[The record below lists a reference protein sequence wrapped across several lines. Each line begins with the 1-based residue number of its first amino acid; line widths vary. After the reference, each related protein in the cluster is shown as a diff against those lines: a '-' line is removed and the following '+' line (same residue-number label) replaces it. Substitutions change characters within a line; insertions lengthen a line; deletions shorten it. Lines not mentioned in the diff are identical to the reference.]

1 MEVLESVNGII
12 WGVPAL
18 VLIVCVGVCICIKC
32 RFPQLLML
40 PEALAHFAS
49 QFKEK
54 KNTNG
59 TSGYQALCT
68 ALAATVGTGNL
79 IGVAGAIVIGG
90 PGAIF
95 WMWVFGFL
103 GMGVKFA
110 EVTLAVRFRTV
121 NKQREFVGGPMYI
134 IQNGLPKCFH
144 WLATVYCILGIGASF
159 GVGNAAQVNAVVM
172 GMKSAF
178 GCFNVAFTR
187 EMRLIIGII
196 LAVLVCSV
204 LLGGAKRIGNVAE
217 KIVPVAA
224 AGYICLCLLVIVF
237 RGDVLPKALL
247 AIVQG
252 AFMPESVTGGVVGS
266 AFLAMRIGASRGTFT
281 NEAGMGTA
289 SIAHAGANCEPVK
302 QGLMGIV
309 EVFIDTIV
317 ICTLTAL
324 VVLCSGVPITYG
336 FGDGAELTV
345 DAFSFVLG
353 SWIEFPLALT
363 IICFAVATIL
373 GWSLYGI
380 RCAQY
385 LFGDG
390 SWRNFAILQSA
401 AVVFAALAETKTA
414 WLFSEI
420 MNGMMLIPNM
430 ISLFALLTVVCY
442 EQQGYKNRTRLKTV
456 PCSRVLF

>member
-1 MEVLESVNGII
+1 
-12 WGVPAL
+12 
-18 VLIVCVGVCICIKC
+18 
-32 RFPQLLML
+32 
-40 PEALAHFAS
+40 
-49 QFKEK
+49 
-54 KNTNG
+54 
-59 TSGYQALCT
+59 
-68 ALAATVGTGNL
+68 
-79 IGVAGAIVIGG
+79 
-90 PGAIF
+90 
-95 WMWVFGFL
+95 
-103 GMGVKFA
+103 
-110 EVTLAVRFRTV
+110 
-121 NKQREFVGGPMYI
+121 
-134 IQNGLPKCFH
+134 
-144 WLATVYCILGIGASF
+144 
-159 GVGNAAQVNAVVM
+159 
-172 GMKSAF
+172 
-178 GCFNVAFTR
+178 
-187 EMRLIIGII
+187 
-196 LAVLVCSV
+196 
-204 LLGGAKRIGNVAE
+204 
-217 KIVPVAA
+217 
-224 AGYICLCLLVIVF
+224 
-237 RGDVLPKALL
+237 
-247 AIVQG
+247 
-252 AFMPESVTGGVVGS
+252 
-266 AFLAMRIGASRGTFT
+266 
-281 NEAGMGTA
+281 
-289 SIAHAGANCEPVK
+289 
-302 QGLMGIV
+302 MGIV